1 MNIVASHICQN
12 RAEPF
17 DSLRSLRPGCGAP
30 RGLRL
35 LFEKDGLGGFGV
47 FGVAEVVQADADEAE
62 ALRGGE
68 ADAFAQGERDAGEL
82 VAGGDGLG
90 RRKRAGE
97 DFELRRL
104 ELKDDGAR
112 DTGFFAGGSPDLFG
126 EAANGVGSFFEG
138 NVALE
143 GVFGGDGFGGAV
155 GDDGVFVDAVRQLTQ
170 PLAVTA
176 KVFFH
181 CY

>member
-1 MNIVASHICQN
+1 
-12 RAEPF
+12 
-17 DSLRSLRPGCGAP
+17 
-30 RGLRL
+30 
-35 LFEKDGLGGFGV
+35 LGGVGV
-47 FGVAEVVQADADEAE
+47 VGVAEVVEADADEAE
-62 ALRGGE
+62 ALRRGE
-68 ADAFAQGERDAGEL
+68 ADALAQGECDAGEL
-82 VAGGDGLG
+82 VARGDRLSRGE
-90 RRKRAGE
+90 RAGE
-97 DFELRRL
+97 DFELRGL
-104 ELKDDGAR
+104 ELEDDGAR

-126 EAANGVGSFFEG
+126 EAADGVGSFFEG

-155 GDDGVFVDAVRQLTQ
+155 GDDGVFVDTVRQLAQ